1 MKNNKTCFL
10 SVDIGTTHSK
20 AMLYNEEKG
29 IIRQDE
35 ESYSTYFPQPG
46 FVEQDPD
53 EVLAAVIK
61 LIRNVIDN
69 AYIKPK
75 DIAAVCFGGVWQSFI
90 PVDMKGN
97 ALHSAIMWTDTR
109 STEQNE
115 RLRSRLDPD
124 YIRKQTGCGLH
135 PIYFPS
141 RLLWLKEEIPDLYKR
156 TFKFIS
162 IKEYI
167 INHLFG
173 GYQVDHSIASG
184 TGIWNMYTKNWD
196 SQLLSALNVK
206 SECFSECIEPT
217 SFISGRIKRKYS
229 SLLGLMEGTPGIVGA
244 SDGALSHLGSAGVNI
259 DRLSMTVGTGAA
271 LRRCISS
278 PYIINNSEAYC
289 YYLAEDKWLSGGI
302 LLNAGNVF
310 RWFADNVMFSA
321 EKLDETFKSMD
332 QLATEIPAGSN
343 GLFFIPLLS
352 GERCPDYRPKA
363 RGLIYGLTLSH
374 SRGHLV
380 RSLMEGL
387 AYSVYSVYKM
397 LSPDSKQEIIAS
409 GGVLNSPVWLK
420 IISDFL
426 GKTIWLPV
434 IQEVASLGGVILSL
448 RATGVISSLEDSL
461 KFIDLKGK
469 QEPDVEVQRI
479 YSNIIPEYDFLN
491 REINRYE
498 NKK

>member
-1 MKNNKTCFL
+1 LNNKACLL
-10 SVDIGTTHSK
+10 SIDIGTTRSK
-20 AMLYNEEKG
+20 AILYNEGKG
-29 IIRQDE
+29 IVGQDE
-35 ESYSTYFPQPG
+35 ESYSTHFPQPG

-53 EVLAAVIK
+53 EVLAGVIK
-61 LIRNVIDN
+61 LIRNIIGNVPVQ
-69 AYIKPK
+69 PK
-75 DIAAVCFGGVWQSFI
+75 DIAAACFGGVWQSFI
-90 PVDMKGN
+90 PVDIEGN
-97 ALHSAIMWTDTR
+97 ALHPAIMWTDTR

-115 RLRSRLDPD
+115 SLRSRLNPD
-124 YIRKQTGCGLH
+124 YVRKQTGCGLH

-141 RLLWLKEEIPDLYKR
+141 RLLWLKEKIPDLYKR

-206 SECFSECIEPT
+206 SEHLSECIEPT
-217 SFISGRIKRKYS
+217 SFIPGGIKRKYS
-229 SLLGLMEGTPGIVGA
+229 SLLGLMEGTPGIIGA

-259 DRLSMTVGTGAA
+259 DRLSMTIGTGAA

-289 YYLAEDKWLSGGI
+289 YYLAEDKWLSGGV

-321 EKLDETFKSMD
+321 GELNETFKSMD
-332 QLATEIPAGSN
+332 QLAVEIPTGSD

-352 GERCPDYRPKA
+352 GERCPNYRPEA
-363 RGLIYGLTLSH
+363 RGVIYGLTLSH

-397 LSPDSKQEIIAS
+397 LSPDSRQEIVAS

-434 IQEVASLGGVILSL
+434 IQEAASLGGVILGL
-448 RATGVISSLEDSL
+448 KATNIISSLEDSL

-469 QEPDVEVQRI
+469 QEPDLEIHKI
-479 YSNIIPEYDFLN
+479 YNNIISEYDFLN
-491 REINRYE
+491 REINKYE
-498 NKK
+498 DRK